1 MNRLPILIVLALL
14 WLAVSAQAKS
24 YSFSLEKPFQ
34 VSVPLTAAA
43 GDSIRLRVVG
53 NKLEVRVRVRLQ
65 RLALETLESEIDRGD
80 VRVDDFNFDGYAD
93 IAVTNGSG
101 YGGVNYFY
109 TLYTYQPKIST
120 FVAVSFPG
128 YEGGSLCNPVLRPAL
143 RQIEANCKSGPK
155 YYLETFKL
163 FAGRFYRAESGEMI
177 LLDGFQQNEFVIY
190 QILEYAPNGQT
201 TGASLRDI
209 SAEPGAPLRYLPV
222 AKAYLYTAP
231 NTASKTQSYLVRGD
245 AIRLIEVRQV
255 GERQWLRV
263 AYLSRKLGR
272 IVRWL
277 WLT

>member
-1 MNRLPILIVLALL
+1 VNRSPILIALAFL
-14 WLAVSAQAKS
+14 WLSVAAQAKP

-34 VSVPLTAAA
+34 ASVPLTAKAR
-43 GDSIRLRVVG
+43 DLIRLRVVG
-53 NKLEVRVRVRLQ
+53 NNLEVRVKKGLQ
-65 RLALETLESEIDRGD
+65 RLPLETLESDIDRGD

-109 TLYTYQPKIST
+109 TLYTYQPLVSK
-120 FVAVSFPG
+120 FVAINFPG

-163 FAGRFYRAESGEMI
+163 FRGRFYRAESGEMI

-190 QILEYAPNGQT
+190 QMLEYAPNGRT
-201 TGASLRDI
+201 IAASLRDLD
-209 SAEPGAPLRYLPV
+209 AEPGLPLRYLPV
-222 AKAYLYTAP
+222 AKTTLYTAP
-231 NTASKTQSYLVRGD
+231 NAASRTANYIVRGD
-245 AIRLIEVRQV
+245 AIRLVEVRQV
-255 GERQWLRV
+255 GDRQWLRV

-272 IVRWL
+272 IVRWIS
-277 WLT
+277 LT